1 MDMQGGEGASHED
14 LEVRIAHQ
22 EKMLADLNEIVTDQW
37 RRIDLLERQVRQLRE
52 DVRNMTPPREG
63 DEPPPPHY

>member
-1 MDMQGGEGASHED
+1 MQDAQGASRED

-22 EKMLADLNEIVTDQW
+22 EKMLAELNEIVTDQW

-52 DVRNMTPPREG
+52 EMRNMAPPREG
-63 DEPPPPHY
+63 EEPPPPHY

>member
-1 MDMQGGEGASHED
+1 MQGGEGASRED